1 MRKSFDPVRGI
12 VIGTLVMLLLAVP
25 RTIASWS
32 DLRSGAYSS
41 LWFIWPMIG
50 LGLTAIAL
58 ATWKT

>member
-50 LGLTAIAL
+50 LGLTAMAL